1 MRGEPGHAGP
11 PGPSPLSAAFLRPEA
26 WALGM
31 PVSMHHE
38 RDNVYRFEIRGTLTK
53 AEMDQA
59 SAAVVIEM
67 KRIGK
72 VRLLFVLIG
81 FQGWEK
87 NQAWN
92 DLTFYVQ
99 HGDQIER
106 IAIVGE
112 ERWKSEALMF
122 AAADLR
128 SAPVQFFPSRA
139 MAEARA
145 WLSS

>member
-1 MRGEPGHAGP
+1 
-11 PGPSPLSAAFLRPEA
+11 
-26 WALGM
+26 M

-59 SAAVVIEM
+59 SAAVVVEM

-87 NQAWN
+87 HQAWN

-139 MAEARA
+139 LAEARA

>member
-1 MRGEPGHAGP
+1 
-11 PGPSPLSAAFLRPEA
+11 
-26 WALGM
+26 
-31 PVSMHHE
+31 MHHE

-59 SAAVVIEM
+59 SAAVVVELE
-67 KRIGK
+67 RVGK

-81 FQGWEK
+81 FKGWEK

-99 HGDQIER
+99 HGEQIER
-106 IAIVGE
+106 IAIVGD

>member
-1 MRGEPGHAGP
+1 LVGSALPATSHELPATGHQLPAT
-11 PGPSPLSAAFLRPEA
+11 SYQLIVPLSI
-26 WALGM
+26 
-31 PVSMHHE
+31 HHE

-59 SAAVVIEM
+59 SAAVVVEM
-67 KRIGK
+67 KRVGK

-81 FQGWEK
+81 FKGWEK

-106 IAIVGE
+106 IAIVGD